1 VLHIRE
7 PLDKNGYCVGHPD
20 GCGTHLTIGSLVK
33 VDGSVC
39 QFVGGLWWTSVVR
52 LNSDGYR
59 TCYVGVTKTFFNEL
73 GLVCN
78 RVGTISEIVYYEDEG
93 KIKVTVN
100 ARGTHRSPVV
110 KNSKDARVAKAPST
124 LDMARE
130 CHGYAVMT
138 FIDGGGNTE
147 APRVAH
153 DASGAVG
160 AEAQPPA
167 DGKGRSLNYI
177 MAMANRMAEAEV
189 KKYNRY
195 NEDRHS
201 RRENSLD
208 SKYAKGAG
216 AKAKTTNDEKAT
228 AKLID
233 MTTNEEQQ
241 PSEEKKRS
249 LSEIQG
255 NSKGKI
261 KQGKKLKKGNNK
273 K

>member
-1 VLHIRE
+1 M
-7 PLDKNGYCVGHPD
+7 
-20 GCGTHLTIGSLVK
+20 
-33 VDGSVC
+33 
-39 QFVGGLWWTSVVR
+39 R

-59 TCYVGVTKTFFNEL
+59 TCNVGVTKTFFNEL

-78 RVGTISEIVYYEDEG
+78 RVGTISEIVYYEDNG

-110 KNSKDARVAKAPST
+110 KNSKDARVAKSPST

-153 DASGAVG
+153 HDSGAVG
-160 AEAQPPA
+160 AEAPPPA
-167 DGKGRSLNYI
+167 NGKGRSLNYI

-189 KKYNRY
+189 EKYNRY

-208 SKYAKGAG
+208 SKYAKGGAG
-216 AKAKTTNDEKAT
+216 AKAKTTNDEGKPSGVTKKVAAKSKAKI
-228 AKLID
+228 AND
-233 MTTNEEQQ
+233 ERQGD
-241 PSEEKKRS
+241 KRS
-249 LSEIQG
+249 LSEMQG
-255 NSKGKI
+255 NTMGKI
-261 KQGKKLKKGNNK
+261 KQGHKKIRMGSNK